1 MYIRYDRTPILQR
14 IKEFE
19 LQNFANSLLGTIDIA
34 HYGFEAVHK
43 GNVVVPVDIEQQA
56 VNNLMYHQGIIT
68 DNEATKVF
76 STEEL
81 FSSVTGK
88 LLTLD
93 EELGYAEALQQIE
106 KFISRA
112 KNNFYGAVLK
122 NGEVLI
128 NPFHPLVASMA
139 LPTGILTTA
148 KFKVIM
154 YFYSNRANLDKKFS
168 TKTALPILVNSNI
181 DNLLRVSTSKT
192 KANVLTVLNVT
203 TNEDNAEIK
212 SYIPANI
219 NDPIDIST
227 THTVVAHQFLT
238 KGIMAPYY
246 GTSLIKTP
254 VGEHSKGL
262 HISPMRSV
270 NISTGKPT
278 TNGVT
283 RERIPMYNSV
293 CTGSHNSGIL
303 ENLRVLSH
311 ANLSSPYNRVTIF
324 EGALAYVDACI
335 DKSRALYKAAG
346 LLPSYTPI
354 SYPESYFKADEVD
367 PELYNLYTTDSS
379 AFMESL
385 ISRGMSPEEVG
396 QLIQYYEEYTARN
409 AANDTISE
417 PINQPTPLDTAI
429 ENLHNAVFGTGEPG
443 IVNHQAF

>member
-1 MYIRYDRTPILQR
+1 MYIRYDKTPMLQR
-14 IKEFE
+14 IKELE
-19 LQNFANSLLGTIDIA
+19 QQNFANSLRGTIDIV
-34 HYGFEAVHK
+34 HHGFGTVHK

-68 DNEATKVF
+68 DNDTAKVF

-81 FSSVTGK
+81 FGNVTGK

-93 EELGYAEALQQIE
+93 GEFSYAEALQQIE
-106 KFISRA
+106 KFVSRA
-112 KNNFYGAVLK
+112 ENNFYGAVLK
-122 NGEVLI
+122 GSDSLI

-139 LPTGILTTA
+139 LSTGVPTNAL
-148 KFKVIM
+148 FKVIM
-154 YFYSNRANLDKKFS
+154 YFYDNRTNLDKKFS
-168 TKTALPILVNSNI
+168 TKTALSALVNANI

-192 KANVLTVLNVT
+192 KANVLNILDVVT
-203 TNEDNAEIK
+203 REDHAEIRA
-212 SYIPANI
+212 YIPANV
-219 NDPIDIST
+219 NDSIDMAT

-254 VGEHSKGL
+254 VGEYSKGI

-270 NISTGKPT
+270 NISNTQPT
-278 TNGVT
+278 TQGVV
-283 RERIPMYNSV
+283 RERVATYNSV

-311 ANLSSPYNRVTIF
+311 ANLSSPYSRITVF

-346 LLPSYTPI
+346 LLSSYTPI
-354 SYPESYFKADEVD
+354 SYPETYFKADEVD
-367 PELYNLYTTDSS
+367 PELYALYTTDGA

-396 QLIQYYEEYTARN
+396 QLMQYYEEYAARN
-409 AANDTISE
+409 RTNDTDDDQDSE
-417 PINQPTPLDTAI
+417 PINQPGIEPTAV
-429 ENLHNAVFGTGEPG
+429 EDVFGTH
-443 IVNHQAF
+443 NQATTPDF